1 MKPAAEAVAWLW
13 TGFGQWT
20 EGRLTWHICYTA
32 RTSRFTDKNEKS
44 PPHIVDLMRN
54 ASHLENKRECRIKKI
69 VKSTPSTLEEVASSL
84 SATPPVLEE
93 RKPNSSQEEN
103 SGSQKTKMKKRM
115 LSKPLIFIRKKTF
128 TNIVKNIVL
137 IGLKI
142 LPPYPFKSY
151 LQWWE
156 CQCQEVLWN
165 KEKYVEK
172 WWLNRPCHMLHASIT
187 SRAELC
193 GYLNQSLL
201 CAPAPSNTADWE
213 RKKYGVKLSNMKNKV
228 CTHTSSWG

>member
-1 MKPAAEAVAWLW
+1 M
-13 TGFGQWT
+13 
-20 EGRLTWHICYTA
+20 
-32 RTSRFTDKNEKS
+32 KNEKS
-44 PPHIVDLMRN
+44 PPHIVDLMQN

-103 SGSQKTKMKKRM
+103 SGSQKSKMKKRM

-151 LQWWE
+151 LQW
-156 CQCQEVLWN
+156 
-165 KEKYVEK
+165 
-172 WWLNRPCHMLHASIT
+172 
-187 SRAELC
+187 
-193 GYLNQSLL
+193 
-201 CAPAPSNTADWE
+201 
-213 RKKYGVKLSNMKNKV
+213 
-228 CTHTSSWG
+228 